1 MVLRL
6 EQPEKARVD
15 ASDVYLAAGLASA
28 RYQIASAEQSS
39 ALNLT
44 ETSPR
49 FASHPKHGDKTVGL
63 TRFPDLDPAHLQT
76 AAANLS
82 KH

>member
-15 ASDVYLAAGLASA
+15 ASDVYLAAASA

-44 ETSPR
+44 EISPHI
-49 FASHPKHGDKTVGL
+49 ASHPKHGDKTVGL